1 MSNRITI
8 DIQERTAFA
17 DGHAFA
23 EAGAYERLI
32 GRARFAVDPDAPA
45 QAGIVD
51 VDKAPRNGD
60 GLVEFAADLCILK
73 PVDPARAN
81 RRLFFDYGNRGNKRA
96 VQYFNDAPACND
108 PATLAHAGNGYL
120 FRRGYTVVWGAWQGD
135 LLPGDGRMILTLPV
149 ARDGAQPLTGMVR
162 SEFIV
167 AQEGQTTLPL
177 SGWVSTRSHPAVSRD
192 PSKARLTRRRYP
204 VDERVEIT
212 PDAWRFARVE
222 TGMGLDF
229 QGAEQAIVESDTHI
243 CMSGG
248 FEPGWIYELVY
259 EGRDPLVLGLG
270 YVAVRDL
277 VSFLKYEDS
286 DSEGRANPVADGG
299 PMERAYAF
307 GRSQTGRLIRDAIYR
322 GFNADAAGRKVFD
335 GVLAHVAGCGRM
347 WMNHR
352 FANVVVPAGQQYE
365 DHDNYAD
372 SFPFSY
378 AECTDHLTGRSDAIC
393 KRPETDPLI
402 FHSQSAT
409 EYWQR
414 RGSLVHTDTE
424 GNDLEQP
431 DNVRVYFW
439 SSAPHVADPNQG
451 APVRGLCQH
460 LSNVVQTSILF
471 RALLDAMDRWASDGI
486 APPPSRI
493 PRRDDGSLVGMDQWR
508 AQFPVIPGV
517 ATPRGPNALPL
528 FDFGPGAA
536 NGIQGTLPPAVIE
549 PDGYT
554 VLVPAVDIDGNDI
567 AGVRV
572 PMVEAPLAT
581 YTGWNLRSR
590 GHGEGAMHEF
600 TGSTIPLPET
610 ESIRAATGDPRP
622 SIEQRYGDAD
632 AYVAAIV
639 RAAERLVAEGLMLEE
654 DIARV
659 EQRARDWSRPLH
671 DVRL

>member
-1 MSNRITI
+1 MSNRIAI
-8 DIQERTAFA
+8 DILERTAFA
-17 DGHAFA
+17 GGHEFA
-23 EAGAYERLI
+23 GAGAYERLV
-32 GRARFAVDPDAPA
+32 GRARYAVDPDAPA

-51 VDKAPRNGD
+51 LDKAPRNRD
-60 GLVEFAADLCILK
+60 GLVEFTADLCILK
-73 PVDPARAN
+73 PADPARGN

-96 VQYFNDAPACND
+96 VQYFCDAPACNE
-108 PATLAHAGNGYL
+108 PQALEHAGNGYL

-149 ARDGAQPLTGMVR
+149 ASEGGGPITGPVR
-162 SEFIV
+162 TEFIV

-177 SGWVSTRSHPAVSRD
+177 SGWVSTRSHPTVSRD
-192 PSKARLTRRRYP
+192 PAKARLTRRRYP
-204 VDERVEIT
+204 DDARIEIA

-222 TGMGLDF
+222 TGVGLDF
-229 QGAEQAIVESDTHI
+229 QGAEQAIVDSDTHI
-243 CMSGG
+243 YMPGG

-259 EGRDPLVLGLG
+259 EARDPLVLGLG

-277 VSFLKYEDS
+277 VSFLKHEAC
-286 DSEGRANPVADGG
+286 DSEGRPNPVADGA
-299 PMERAYAF
+299 PVEKAYAF
-307 GRSQTGRLIRDAIYR
+307 GRSQTGRLIRDAIWR

-365 DHDNYAD
+365 DHDNAAD

-378 AECTDHLTGRSDAIC
+378 AACTDHLTGRTDAIC

-431 DNVRVYFW
+431 AGVRVYFW

-451 APVRGLCQH
+451 APVRGVCRNLG
-460 LSNVVQTSILF
+460 NVVQTSMLF
-471 RALLDAMDRWASDGI
+471 RALLDAMDRWASDGTE
-486 APPPSRI
+486 PPASRI
-493 PRRDDGSLVGMDQWR
+493 PKRGDGTLVGMDEWR
-508 AQFPVIPGV
+508 ARFPAIPGV
-517 ATPRGPNALPL
+517 ATPRGPSALPL
-528 FDFGPGAA
+528 YDFGPQAEDGV
-536 NGIQGTLPPAVIE
+536 QSTLPPEIVAS
-549 PDGYT
+549 DGYA
-554 VLVPAVDIDGNDI
+554 VLVPAVDADGNDV

-572 PMVEAPLAT
+572 PMVAAPLAT
-581 YTGWNLRSR
+581 YTGWNLRGR

-600 TGSTIPLPET
+600 SGSTIPLPDT
-610 ESIRAATGDPRP
+610 ESVRAATGDPRR
-622 SIEQRYGDAD
+622 SIEQRYGDA
-632 AYVAAIV
+632 ARYVAAIV
-639 RAAERLVAEGLMLEE
+639 DAAERLVADGLMLEE
-654 DIARV
+654 DVARV
-659 EQRARDWSRPLH
+659 EERARDWSRPLH

>member
-1 MSNRITI
+1 MRNRIAI
-8 DIQERTAFA
+8 DILERAAFA
-17 DGHAFA
+17 DGHEFA
-23 EAGAYERLI
+23 GAGAYERLV
-32 GRARFAVDPDAPA
+32 GRARFAVDPEAPA

-51 VDKAPRNGD
+51 LDKAPRNGD
-60 GLVEFAADLCILK
+60 GLVAFTADLHILK
-73 PVDPARAN
+73 PADPARGN

-96 VQYFNDAPACND
+96 VQYFCDAPACND
-108 PATLAHAGNGYL
+108 PATLEHAGNGYL

-149 ARDGAQPLTGMVR
+149 ASEGGQPITGPVR
-162 SEFIV
+162 TEFIV

-177 SGWVSTRSHPAVSRD
+177 SGWVSTRGHPAVSRD
-192 PSKARLTRRRYP
+192 PAKARLTRRRYP
-204 VDERVEIT
+204 DDARTEIA
-212 PDAWRFARVE
+212 PEAWQFARVE
-222 TGMGLDF
+222 TGVGLDF
-229 QGAEQAIVESDTHI
+229 QGAEQAIVDSDTHI
-243 CMSGG
+243 YMPGG

-277 VSFLKYEDS
+277 VSFLKHEER
-286 DSEGRANPVADGG
+286 DSEGRPNPVAGG
-299 PMERAYAF
+299 APMGKAYAF

-335 GVLAHVAGCGRM
+335 GVLAHVAGCGHM

-365 DHDNYAD
+365 DHDNAAD

-378 AECTDHLTGRSDAIC
+378 ARCTDHLTGRSDAIC
-393 KRPETDPLI
+393 KRPESDPLI

-431 DNVRVYFW
+431 ENVRVYFW

-451 APVRGLCQH
+451 APAHGVCQN
-460 LSNVVQTSILF
+460 LSNVVQSSMLF
-471 RALLDAMDRWASDGI
+471 RALLDAMDRWASDGTE
-486 APPPSRI
+486 PPASRI
-493 PRRDDGSLVGMDQWR
+493 PRRGDGTLVSMDEWR
-508 AQFPVIPGV
+508 ARFPAIPGV
-517 ATPRGPNALPL
+517 ATPRSPSALPL
-528 FDFGPGAA
+528 YEFGPQAED
-536 NGIQGTLPPAVIE
+536 GIQSTLPPEIVD

-554 VLVPAVDIDGNDI
+554 VLVPAVDADGNDE

-581 YTGWNLRSR
+581 YTGWNLRGR

-600 TGSTIPLPET
+600 SGSTIPLPDT
-610 ESIRAATGDPRP
+610 ESVRAATGDPRP
-622 SIEQRYGDAD
+622 SIEQRYGDA
-632 AYVAAIV
+632 AGYVAAIV
-639 RAAERLVAEGLMLEE
+639 EAAERLVADSLMLEE
-654 DIARV
+654 DIAQV
-659 EQRARDWSRPLH
+659 AERARNWSRPLH

>member
-1 MSNRITI
+1 MSSRIAI
-8 DIQERTAFA
+8 DTHERAAFA
-17 DGHAFA
+17 GGHEFA

-51 VDKAPRNGD
+51 LDKAPRNDD

-73 PVDPARAN
+73 PVDPGSGN

-96 VQYFNDAPACND
+96 LQYFCDAPACND
-108 PATLAHAGNGYL
+108 PATLEHAGNGYL

-149 ARDGAQPLTGMVR
+149 SSQGSGPITGPVR
-162 SEFIV
+162 TEFIV

-177 SGWVSTRSHPAVSRD
+177 SGWVSTRSHPTVSRD
-192 PSKARLTRRRYP
+192 PSTARLTRRRYP
-204 VDERVEIT
+204 DDERIAISPET
-212 PDAWRFARVE
+212 WQFARLE
-222 TGMGLDF
+222 TGAGLDF

-243 CMSGG
+243 YMPGG
-248 FEPGWIYELVY
+248 FELGWIYELVY

-277 VSFLKYEDS
+277 VSYLKYEAR

-299 PMERAYAF
+299 PMEKAYAF
-307 GRSQTGRLIRDAIYR
+307 GRSQTGRFIRDAIYR

-365 DHDNYAD
+365 DHDNAAD

-378 AECTDHLTGRSDAIC
+378 AACTDHLTGKADAIC

-424 GNDLEQP
+424 GNDLAQP
-431 DNVRVYFW
+431 GNVRVYFW

-451 APVRGLCQH
+451 APAHGICQN
-460 LSNVVQTSILF
+460 LNNVVQTSMLF
-471 RALLDAMDRWASDGI
+471 RALLDAMDRWASDGTE
-486 APPPSRI
+486 PPASRT
-493 PRRDDGSLVGMDQWR
+493 PKRGDGTLVGMKEWR
-508 AQFPVIPGV
+508 AQFPAIPGV
-517 ATPRGPNALPL
+517 ATPRGPSALPL
-528 FDFGPGAA
+528 YDFGPEAA
-536 NGIQGTLPPAVIE
+536 DGIQSTLPPDVVDPA
-549 PDGYT
+549 GYT
-554 VLVPAVDIDGNDI
+554 VLVPAVDADGNDA

-572 PMVEAPLAT
+572 PMVQAPLAT
-581 YTGWNLRSR
+581 YTGWNLRGR
-590 GHGEGAMHEF
+590 GQGEGAMHEF
-600 TGSTIPLPET
+600 TGSTIPLPDT
-610 ESIRAATGDPRP
+610 ESVRAATGDPRP
-622 SIEQRYGDAD
+622 SIERRYGDAEG
-632 AYVAAIV
+632 YVAAIV
-639 RAAERLVAEGLMLEE
+639 EAAERLVADGLMLEE

-659 EQRARDWSRPLH
+659 EERARNWGRPLH